1 LQQIVIL
8 PLKTLFLSQ
17 IMFMKRWVLLS
28 LLIIC
33 FACKDKKIDFSGE
46 VPLKAEDFITVF
58 PKITGSFLIADSNL
72 VRKADTTR
80 IGYKALVQFIP
91 DSALKPFVG
100 KDKKTLIRPVGII
113 EKENEN
119 YLILNFTKQKKTT
132 AVVFVTDKK
141 LSYLAS
147 KELITDQKTDQYYR
161 FVSINKEPT
170 FMINREKMSS
180 DNTAKFTRAGWVYN
194 NEGFFMLVIND
205 SNEDPEKTA
214 VINPIDTLPRKNK
227 WSGDYVKNDKN
238 YISIR
243 DGKDLNTYLFF
254 IHFEKDKGSCVGELK
269 GEFKLKTGTTAIYL
283 QNGDPCVIDFN
294 FSGNYVNV
302 KEQGSCGNHRG
313 IKCFFDDA
321 YRKKREAKTKKKKSS

>member
-1 LQQIVIL
+1 MQQIVVL

-17 IMFMKRWVLLS
+17 IRFMKRWLPVC

-33 FACKDKKIDFSGE
+33 FACKDKKIDLSGE

-58 PKITGSFLIADSNL
+58 PKINSSFLIADSNL
-72 VRKADTTR
+72 IRKADTTI
-80 IGYKALVQFIP
+80 IGYKALAQFIP
-91 DSALKPFVG
+91 DSVLKTYVG
-100 KDKKTLIRPVGII
+100 KDKKTVIRPVGII

-119 YLILNFTKQKKTT
+119 YLLLNFTKQKKTT
-132 AVVFVTDKK
+132 GVVFVTDKK

-147 KELITDQKTDQYYR
+147 KELITNQKTDNYYR

-170 FMINREKMSS
+170 FMINREKMAT
-180 DNTAKFTRAGWVYN
+180 DNTVKFTRAGWVYN
-194 NEGFFMLVIND
+194 TEGFFMLVIND

-227 WSGDYVKNDKN
+227 LSGDYVKNDKN
-238 YISIR
+238 YIAIR
-243 DGKDLNTYLFF
+243 DGKDVNTYLFF
-254 IHFEKDKGSCVGELK
+254 IHFEKDKGACVGELK
-269 GEFKLKTGTTAIYL
+269 GELKLKNATTAKYL
-283 QNGDPCVIDFN
+283 QNGDPCVIDFT

-321 YRKKREAKTKKKKSS
+321 YRKKKEPKPKKKKTS

>member
-1 LQQIVIL
+1 LQVVVPL
-8 PLKTLFLSQ
+8 PPKTLFLSQ
-17 IMFMKRWVLLS
+17 IRFMKRWVPIY

-46 VPLKAEDFITVF
+46 VPLKAEDFITAF
-58 PKITGSFLIADSNL
+58 PKITGSFLMADSNL
-72 VRKADTTR
+72 SRKADTTK

-91 DSALKPFVG
+91 DSALKTYIG
-100 KDKKTLIRPVGII
+100 KDKKTVIRPVGII
-113 EKENEN
+113 EKEKEN
-119 YLILNFTKQKKTT
+119 YLLVNFTKQKKTT
-132 AVVFVTDKK
+132 NVVFVTDKK
-141 LSYLAS
+141 LSYLSS
-147 KELITDQKTDQYYR
+147 KELLTDQKSDNYYR

-170 FMINREKMSS
+170 FMINREKQLP
-180 DNTAKFTRAGWVYN
+180 DNSTKFTRAGWIYN
-194 NEGFFMLVIND
+194 SEGFFMLVIND

-227 WSGDYVKNDKN
+227 LSGDYIKNEKN

-243 DGKDLNTYLFF
+243 DGKDVNTYLFF
-254 IHFEKDKGSCVGELK
+254 IHFEKDKGACVGELK
-269 GEFKLKTGTTAIYL
+269 GEFKMKTATTAIYL
-283 QNGDPCVIDFN
+283 QNGDPCIIDFN

-321 YRKKREAKTKKKKSS
+321 YRKKKEMKSKKKKSS